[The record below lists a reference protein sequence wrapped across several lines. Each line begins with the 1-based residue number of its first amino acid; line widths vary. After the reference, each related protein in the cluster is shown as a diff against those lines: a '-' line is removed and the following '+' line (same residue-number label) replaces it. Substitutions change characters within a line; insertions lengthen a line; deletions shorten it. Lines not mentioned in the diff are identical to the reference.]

1 MRAPERVQRHYDLDA
16 LRAWAMFLGI
26 MLHAGIFVL
35 PAPEW
40 RWPMHDP
47 AASGDHTYKLVID
60 AIHGFRMPVFFLLSG
75 FFSALLWQRRGIRA
89 FRRQRLQRVGI
100 PLLAGCLTIIPA
112 TVWLLK
118 LIANQRNAITD
129 VYDQLTPLAT
139 PFVFVAHMGHLWFLW
154 YLLIIAFVFI
164 GAAKAGLA
172 FRSPWWW
179 LLVPVSAL
187 STLFMHEPLTF
198 GSDTAT
204 GLVPKPAV
212 LFHYACFF
220 FFGVHFHQRGIR
232 VRRWW
237 TAALLPA
244 IPLFAAGVWLIEIY
258 RSANVERIA
267 AAKAQGAVVS
277 EYLVADPNTLVGAIV
292 EIAFA
297 WLMCFALMGLFR
309 WLFAAAGRTTERVA
323 QYLSDAAY
331 WMYLAHLPFV
341 VAGQW
346 LVLDLPISHHLK
358 YLLVVAGVT
367 ALVLATYQWGV
378 RYTFIGRALNG
389 PRRRRGGGGE
399 QAG

>member
-1 MRAPERVQRHYDLDA
+1 MTRPVRGQRHYDLDA

-26 MLHAGIFVL
+26 MLHAAIFVL
-35 PAPEW
+35 PAPEG

-47 AASGDHTYKLVID
+47 AASGDRTYKLVID

-89 FRRQRLQRVGI
+89 FRRQRLQRIGI
-100 PLLAGCLTIIPA
+100 PLLASCLTILPA
-112 TVWLLK
+112 SVWLLK
-118 LIANQRNAITD
+118 LIANQRNAFTD
-129 VYDQLTPLAT
+129 AYDQLTPLAT
-139 PFVFVAHMGHLWFLW
+139 PFIFIANMGHLWFLW
-154 YLLIIAFVFI
+154 YLLIIAFVFM
-164 GAAKAGLA
+164 GATKAGLA
-172 FRSPWWW
+172 FRSSWWW
-179 LLVPVSAL
+179 LLIPVSAL

-198 GSDTAT
+198 GSDTAV
-204 GLVPKPAV
+204 GLVPDPAV
-212 LFHYACFF
+212 LFHYTCFF
-220 FFGVHFHQRGIR
+220 FLGVYFHQRGIQ

-244 IPLFAAGVWLIEIY
+244 IPLFAAGVWLIDLY
-258 RSANVERIA
+258 RAANVEKIA
-267 AAKAQGAVVS
+267 AAEVKGVIVS
-277 EYLVADPNTLVGAIV
+277 EYLIAHPYTLVGAIV

-331 WMYLAHLPFV
+331 WMYLAHLPLV
-341 VAGQW
+341 VVGQW
-346 LVLDLPISHHLK
+346 LVLDLPVSHHLK
-358 YLLVVAGVT
+358 YFLVVAGVT
-367 ALVLATYQWGV
+367 ALVLATYQCGV

-389 PRRRRGGGGE
+389 PRRRRSGGVE